1 MFFGP
6 NRDNPIKF
14 EQQRDINTIVN
25 FCFQQMRSVVD
36 QRKGESG
43 KKQSSEGSDSNQDQ
57 DRESGHV
64 IVLTDTNL
72 DDSLKD
78 SKSIWMVK
86 FYGILDLIFSSVV
99 WSLSKIGS

>member
-6 NRDNPIKF
+6 NRNNPIKF

-36 QRKGESG
+36 QRKGGSEKG
-43 KKQSSEGSDSNQDQ
+43 QSSKGSDSNQNQ
-57 DRESGHV
+57 DSESDAV
-64 IVLTDTNL
+64 IVLTDDNF

-78 SKSIWMVK
+78 SKFIWMVK
-86 FYGILDLIFSSVV
+86 FYGIIDLIFSSVV
-99 WSLSKIGS
+99 WSLQKIGP